1 MEATH
6 TGLLDSFRTGKRR
19 LIQQVLTK
27 LGQAETS
34 DDHEYQILRDRHLEL
49 LNDVETLVVSMKS
62 FAANLIAL
70 GHGCNS
76 LGGSV
81 ASVRST
87 VTGDN
92 NRTHSSSSLQLG
104 GDTGTFAISMAN
116 VDTKARDLAN
126 MTLSTAM
133 ASSLQKMLVDLHEF
147 KREMDKRE
155 NLKLDYDSARRKLQK
170 ARGQQQ
176 AQDIMRRDAKLKQA
190 AQALDITTRTIMKKM
205 AQYEALRPTLFQVE
219 LDAFR
224 QLQMTFFQ
232 SCVEAFNAPTPASA
246 HADAKADEIS
256 QAEAVSFSPWG

>member
-1 MEATH
+1 MEATQA
-6 TGLLDSFRTGKRR
+6 GLLDSFRTGKRR

-70 GHGCNS
+70 GHGCSS

-87 VTGDN
+87 VAGDN
-92 NRTHSSSSLQLG
+92 NRTHSSSSLQAG
-104 GDTGTFAISMAN
+104 GDTGSFAISMAN
-116 VDTKARDLAN
+116 VDNKARELAN
-126 MTLSTAM
+126 ITLSTAM
-133 ASSLQKMLVDLHEF
+133 ASSLQKMLGDLHEF
-147 KREMDKRE
+147 KKEMDKRE
-155 NLKLDYDSARRKLQK
+155 KLKLDYDSARRKLQK
-170 ARGQQQ
+170 AREQQQ

-190 AQALDITTRTIMKKM
+190 AQALDTATRIIMKKM
-205 AQYEALRPTLFQVE
+205 AQYESLRPTLFQAE

-224 QLQMTFFQ
+224 KLQMAFFQ
-232 SCVEAFNAPTPASA
+232 SCATAFGAPTA
-246 HADAKADEIS
+246 ADAKADEIS